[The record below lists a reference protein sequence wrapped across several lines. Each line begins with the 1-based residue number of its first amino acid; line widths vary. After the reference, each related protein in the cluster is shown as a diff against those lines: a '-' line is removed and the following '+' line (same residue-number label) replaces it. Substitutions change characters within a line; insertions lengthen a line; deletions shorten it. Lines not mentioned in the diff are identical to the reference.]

1 MGKPVVKRGRK
12 ALETLNKV
20 SPVAIQTAKKV
31 RGSCFATG
39 LFSLLQQEKI
49 YKHHLKETDQIKT
62 LISINNQNKNKV
74 GEISIYLKD
83 DKIGSLDIYK
93 NKQKKKETFL
103 QKIKNLFIR

>member
-39 LFSLLQQEKI
+39 LFLLLQQEKI
-49 YKHHLKETDQIKT
+49 YKHNRKEKREKQQARIYK
-62 LISINNQNKNKV
+62 KMG
-74 GEISIYLKD
+74 GEIKECRRGIYSK
-83 DKIGSLDIYK
+83 SLRGVRGVI
-93 NKQKKKETFL
+93 TSR
-103 QKIKNLFIR
+103 I

>member
-31 RGSCFATG
+31 RGSCFAIG

-49 YKHHLKETDQIKT
+49 YKHNRKEKREKQQVRIYK
-62 LISINNQNKNKV
+62 KR
-74 GEISIYLKD
+74 GEIKECRRGIYSK
-83 DKIGSLDIYK
+83 SLRGVRGVI
-93 NKQKKKETFL
+93 TSR
-103 QKIKNLFIR
+103 I